1 MTRKNIIKAIQKQHG
16 IPYFIAEDITDN
28 LESEIAEYLDGN
40 HKYDS
45 LETLIKQ
52 YVSIPHRKT
61 EEIVNALLY

>member
-16 IPYFIAEDITDN
+16 VSHFIAEDITDN
-28 LESEIAEYLDGN
+28 LETEIAEYLDGD

-45 LETLIKQ
+45 LETLIAQ
-52 YVSIPHRKT
+52 YVIMPHRKT

>member
-1 MTRKNIIKAIQKQHG
+1 MTRKNIIKAIQKQHR

-45 LETLIKQ
+45 IETLIAQ
-52 YVSIPHRKT
+52 YVTMSNCKT
-61 EEIVNALLY
+61 EEIVNTLLY